1 MQTVSHHS
9 LDELKRVRRKALGG
23 VRDRLQMVILA
34 MQGQTAP
41 QIAQAVGSSRRTV
54 QDWVYS
60 YNASGLEGLTDH
72 RGGNRRHLTHDQ
84 ERQLCEYLDR
94 TAADPHQGVR
104 RGEDLRQWIQQ
115 QFGVLYSLPGIYDL
129 LRRLEYSWLMPRPR
143 HAQTDPAAQEEF
155 KKKRRKR
162 LVKSPKHIR
171 ASASKSGSRTKR
183 DSGNRER

>member
-9 LDELKRVRRKALGG
+9 LDELKRLRHRTLGG
-23 VRDRLQMVILA
+23 TRDRLQMVILA

-60 YNASGLEGLTDH
+60 YNASGLEGLKDR
-72 RGGNRRHLTHDQ
+72 RGGNRRHLTRDQ
-84 ERQLCEYLDR
+84 ERRLCEYLDR

-115 QFGVLYSLPGIYDL
+115 QFGVMYSLPGIYDL

-155 KKKRRKR
+155 KKKRLKR
-162 LVKSPKHIR
+162 LVKSPKRIQ
-171 ASASKSGSRTKR
+171 ANASKSGSRTKR